1 MAVAEVIK
9 MGNPILRKVSEEVG
23 LEKILSIEI
32 RSLID
37 DLIDTMH
44 HYEGAG
50 IAAPQIGIL
59 KRVFV
64 MELRSGNSRYP
75 NHEPFELLAVVD
87 PEIEPIDNEEV
98 DSWEGCLSIPDI
110 RGKLKR
116 KKQVLLKGYDRDG
129 KPLSKKLE
137 GFAAVVA
144 QHELDHLNG
153 KLFIDQMESM
163 ESLTFWEEYQ
173 KYWI

>member
-1 MAVAEVIK
+1 MAVVEVIK

-23 LEKILSIEI
+23 LDKISSIEI
-32 RSLID
+32 QTLID

-44 HYEGAG
+44 HFEGAG

-64 MELRSGNSRYP
+64 IGLQSGNSRYP
-75 NHEPFELLAVVD
+75 NKDPFDLLTVVN
-87 PEIEPIDNEEV
+87 PEIETINDEEI

-129 KPLSKKLE
+129 QPFDRRLE
-137 GFAAVVA
+137 GFAAIVA
-144 QHELDHLNG
+144 QHELDHLDG
-153 KLFIDQMESM
+153 KLFIDQMKSM
-163 ESLTFWEEYQ
+163 ESLSFWEEYQ
-173 KYWI
+173 KYWM